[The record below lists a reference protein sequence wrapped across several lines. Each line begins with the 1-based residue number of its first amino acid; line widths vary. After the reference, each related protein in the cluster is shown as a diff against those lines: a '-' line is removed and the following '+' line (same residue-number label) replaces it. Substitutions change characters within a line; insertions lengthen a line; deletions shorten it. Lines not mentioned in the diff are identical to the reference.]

1 MARYTGTIAVSPDA
15 IQFGEIGEIS
25 YHCSHPKPWARV
37 TCYINENASVGM
49 VTYVN
54 LWAGNTKFVAG
65 PTPSWGGG
73 PATGSAELV
82 YWNGRKFIVIATTNF
97 AVL

>member
-1 MARYTGTIAVSPDA
+1 MPRYTGTIAVTPDP
-15 IQFGEIGEIS
+15 IQFGETGEIV

-37 TCYINENASVGM
+37 TCYTPENGSVGM

-54 LWAGNTKFVAG
+54 LWAGATKFVAG

-73 PATGSAELV
+73 PANGFAELV
-82 YWNGRKFIVIATTNF
+82 FWNGRKFVVVATTNF
-97 AVL
+97 SVV